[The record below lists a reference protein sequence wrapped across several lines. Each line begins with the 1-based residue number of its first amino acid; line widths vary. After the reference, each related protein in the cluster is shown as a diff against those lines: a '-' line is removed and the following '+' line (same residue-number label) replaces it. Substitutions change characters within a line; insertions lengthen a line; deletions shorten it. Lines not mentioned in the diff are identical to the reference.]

1 MKLDLNLKQYATD
14 LQWKYLEAWGKYGST
29 RKAAKALD
37 VSSSLISLSLK
48 AVHRKAAKA
57 GYAPDYDLTRPVP
70 DGYML
75 KGASTYYGMDG
86 EVRGQW
92 IKSQVDKDRQAELF
106 KAMMDGF
113 TEELPRAKAVPLTPS
128 YSGTEGCTS
137 EHLMACYPIG
147 DHHMGMLAWGI
158 ETGESYDMKI
168 AERLLLGAIDHLV
181 DRSPACDVTTIINLG
196 DFMHYDSFE
205 VVTPTSRNALD
216 ADSRYPKM
224 VRYAIR
230 SLRYT
235 IERALIR
242 HQHVNVITEIGN
254 HDLSSSIFMME
265 CLHNVYE
272 KEPRVTIDTSPRHYH
287 YFTHGKVLV
296 GTHHGHGVKKLE
308 SLPLIMATDM
318 PKEWGEAEFRYIW
331 TGHIHHDTVKDIRG
345 TKVESFRVLPPT
357 DAWAAQKGYRT
368 SRDMKC
374 IMLHKEYGEVA
385 RYTVNPQMLE
395 K

>member
-1 MKLDLNLKQYATD
+1 MKLDLNLKQYATEI
-14 LQWKYLEAWGKYGST
+14 QWKQLQAWEKHGSQ
-29 RKAAKALD
+29 RKAGEALD
-37 VSSSLISLSLK
+37 VSHSRIMQAWK
-48 AVHRKAAKA
+48 YVQRKAAKA
-57 GYAPDYDLTRPVP
+57 GYAPDCDLTHTIP
-70 DGYML
+70 DGYKL
-75 KGASTYYGMDG
+75 KGASTYYGKDG
-86 EVRGQW
+86 EVKGQW
-92 IKSQVDKDRQAELF
+92 VKSQVDRTRQAELF
-106 KAMMDGF
+106 QAMVDGF
-113 TEELPRAKAVPLTPS
+113 AGDLPRAAAIAKHPLNP
-128 YSGTEGCTS
+128 EDNK
-137 EHLMACYPIG
+137 LMACYPIG

-158 ETGESYDMKI
+158 ETGESYDLKI
-168 AERLLLGAIDHLV
+168 AERLLLGAVDHLV
-181 DRSPACDVTTIINLG
+181 DSSPACDIATVISLG

-216 ADSRYPKM
+216 ADSRFPKM

-230 SLRYT
+230 ALRYT

-242 HQHVNVITEIGN
+242 HGHVNVVIEIGN
-254 HDLSSSIFMME
+254 HDLSSSIFLME

-272 KEPRVTIDTSPRHYH
+272 NEPRVTVDTSPRHYH

-296 GTHHGHGVKKLE
+296 GTHHGHGTKLQD
-308 SLPLIMATDM
+308 LPLIMATDM
-318 PKEWGEAEFRYIW
+318 PEAWGHAEYRYIW

-345 TKVESFRVLPPT
+345 TKVESFRVLCPT